1 MKILYKNSKVEELC
15 NNEKKAVRK
24 YGEEVTR
31 KLFAAVNLLR
41 NAENLKDVLA
51 FKQYNLHALKGEL
64 SGKYSMY
71 LGKMTGFRLILIPLD
86 ENEKKIECSD
96 MSIYTISVCVE
107 IEEVSKHYE

>member
-1 MKILYKNSKVEELC
+1 
-15 NNEKKAVRK
+15 
-24 YGEEVTR
+24 
-31 KLFAAVNLLR
+31 
-41 NAENLKDVLA
+41 
-51 FKQYNLHALKGEL
+51 
-64 SGKYSMY
+64 MY